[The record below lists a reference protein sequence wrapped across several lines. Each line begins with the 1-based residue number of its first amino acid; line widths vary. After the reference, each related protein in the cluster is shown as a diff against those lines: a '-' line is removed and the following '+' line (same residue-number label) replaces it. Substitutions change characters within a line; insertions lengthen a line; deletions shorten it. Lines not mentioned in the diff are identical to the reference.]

1 MTHNEDTRVKL
12 PAILHLTRLGYEYV
26 SLKKAKWDL
35 NTNIFTD
42 IFTESILRIN
52 PQLEA
57 GDVKRLF
64 EDVTLTLDNEDLG
77 QAFFKMLLN
86 KSGTKLIDF
95 ENFENNSFHVVT
107 ELPYQ
112 NGDDN
117 FRPDVICLINGM
129 PLVFIE
135 VKKPNNRDGI
145 LAERKRINER
155 FQNKRF
161 RKFVN
166 ITQMMIFSNNM
177 EYDDTDPAPIEGAFY
192 ASASYE
198 KPIFNYFREEE
209 KFDLDKI
216 LQPEDNDL
224 ETLVLKD
231 NNLQVIKG
239 SEEFALNK
247 DPNTPT
253 NRILTSL
260 LSKDRL
266 AFLLQYAFAYVTESK
281 GLEKHIMRYP
291 QIFAAKAIEES
302 LEKGTRKGIIW
313 HTQGSGKTA
322 LAYYSVKFLTD
333 YFQKKN
339 IIPKFYFI
347 VDRLDLATQ
356 ASAEFSNRGLSVKQ
370 VNSRNEFVK
379 NIKVTTAIHNNS
391 GKQEITVVNIQKFT
405 DDSNVV
411 NQKDYDINIQQVYFL
426 DEAHRSYN
434 PKGSFLANLVQ
445 SDKNAIKIGL
455 TGTPLLSKDFNSKD
469 LFGDYIHKYY
479 YNQSIADGYT
489 LRLMREEIETKY
501 KIILEQALKDIQVL
515 SKDISKK
522 EIYAHE
528 KFVEPM
534 LEYIVSDFEK
544 FRIRFND
551 DSVGGMVICDSS
563 EQAEMLFKIF
573 NEKYASKVVDISSDE
588 NLARAAEPDETYHS
602 KKKEKRKVKTA
613 ALILYNSGSK
623 EELKSWVKQFK
634 DGKIDFIFVY
644 NMLLTGFDAKRLKK
658 IYFGRKIKRHNLLQA
673 LTRVNRRYKD
683 YRYGYVVDF
692 ADISGEFDAT
702 NKLYFDELQAE
713 YGDEM
718 EHYSNLFK
726 SPEEIAEEIEDIKEL
741 LFKFDT
747 ENREAFSRQI
757 SEISDRKEMLKI
769 VKVLGDARSL
779 YNIIRLLGHFELLE
793 KLDFRTLGQLQNE
806 ANNRLQLINQKEN
819 LDNNIEATNLLNTA
833 LEDIVFLFT
842 KVGEKELILADKLK
856 NTLRE
861 TREELNRN
869 LDQNDPKYM
878 TLLEALKKL
887 FKNKKINEVLQEE
900 MQENIGALREIHD
913 AIKELNRQNRLLQ
926 AKYHNDPKYARI
938 HKRIM
943 ERGDI
948 SKRESQIFEALQDV
962 KSDADDLVLQNTNL
976 LYNESFFEREMV
988 KFVINQFNNNHSNKL
1003 NSTTSTYINQL
1014 IVNEYVNEFHGRTAW

>member
-12 PAILHLTRLGYEYV
+12 PAILHLMRLGYQYR
-26 SLKKAKWDL
+26 SLKSAKWDIA
-35 NTNIFTD
+35 TNIFTD
-42 IFTESILRIN
+42 IFEESILRIN
-52 PQLEA
+52 PELEA
-57 GDVKRLF
+57 GDVKRLY
-64 EDVTLTLDNEDLG
+64 EDVTLALDNEDLG

-95 ENFENNSFHVVT
+95 ENFENNSFHAIT

-117 FRPDVICLINGM
+117 FRPDVITLVNGM

-155 FQNKRF
+155 FQNKKY

-177 EYDDTDPAPIEGAFY
+177 EYDDSDPAPIEGAFY
-192 ASASYE
+192 ASPSYE

-209 KFDLDKI
+209 TFDLDKI
-216 LQPEDNDL
+216 LLPEDSSL
-224 ETLVLKD
+224 EDVVLKD

-291 QIFAAKAIEES
+291 QIFAAKAIEKN
-302 LEKGTRKGIIW
+302 LEEGIRKGIIW

-347 VDRLDLATQ
+347 VDRLDLANQ
-356 ASAEFSNRGLSVKQ
+356 ASTEFSNRGLSVKK
-370 VNSRNEFVK
+370 VNSRNDFVK
-379 NIKVTTAIHNNS
+379 NIQVTTAIHNNS
-391 GKQEITVVNIQKFT
+391 GKQEITVVNIQKFS

-411 NQKDYDINIQQVYFL
+411 TQKDYDINIQQVYFL

-455 TGTPLLSKDFNSKD
+455 TGTPLLSKEFNSKD

-501 KIILEQALKDIQVL
+501 RMMLEQALKDIRVL

-522 EIYAHE
+522 DVYAHE

-534 LEYIVSDFEK
+534 LDYMVQDFEK
-544 FRIRFND
+544 FRTTWND
-551 DSVGGMVICDSS
+551 NSVGGMVICDSS

-573 NEKYASKVVDISSDE
+573 NEKYAPKVVEMATDK
-588 NLARAAEPDETYHS
+588 NLPTAADPESYYS
-602 KKKEKRKVKTA
+602 KKKKGQKVRTA
-613 ALILYNSGSK
+613 ALILYNSGTK
-623 EELKSWVKQFK
+623 EEIKTWVKQFK

-673 LTRVNRRYKD
+673 LTRVNRTYKD

-726 SPEEIAEEIEDIKEL
+726 SPEEIAEEIADIKEL
-741 LFKFDT
+741 LFRFDT
-747 ENREAFSRQI
+747 KNKEAFSRQI
-757 SEISDRKEMLKI
+757 SQITDRKEMLKI
-769 VKVLGDARSL
+769 VKVLSDAKSL
-779 YNIIRLLGHFELLE
+779 YNIIRLLGHYELLE
-793 KLDFRTLGQLQNE
+793 KMDFRTLGQLQNE

-819 LDNNIEATNLLNTA
+819 IDNNIEATNLLNTA

-856 NTLRE
+856 NTLRK

-869 LDQNDPKYM
+869 LDQKDPKYT
-878 TLLEALKKL
+878 TLLEALKQL
-887 FKNKKINEVLQEE
+887 FKNKKINEVTQEE
-900 MQENIGALREIHD
+900 MTENIGALREIHD

-926 AKYHNDPKYARI
+926 SKYDNDPKYARV

-948 SKRESQIFEALQDV
+948 SERESKIFEALQGV
-962 KSDADDLVLQNTNL
+962 KSDADEKVLLNSNL
-976 LYNESFFEREMV
+976 LNNESYLENEMV
-988 KFVINQFNNNHSNKL
+988 KFVINQFLKKQNIKL
-1003 NSTTSTYINQL
+1003 NPTTSKYINQL
-1014 IVNEYVNEFHGRTAW
+1014 IVNEYVNEFHGRTPW